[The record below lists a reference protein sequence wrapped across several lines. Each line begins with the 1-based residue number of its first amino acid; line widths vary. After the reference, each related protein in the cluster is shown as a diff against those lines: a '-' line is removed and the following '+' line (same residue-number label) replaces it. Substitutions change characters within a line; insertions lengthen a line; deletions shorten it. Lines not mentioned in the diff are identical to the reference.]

1 MKILML
7 ETMTYGDDISL
18 EQFNRL
24 GEVVTYSLSSYEEA
38 VARMKEHNPDV
49 VIINKTNMN
58 AECMAAAPN
67 LKMVAEAATGYNNI
81 DTEYAKAHGIRVAN
95 VAGYSTQSVIQHT
108 FALAFYLIEKMRYYD
123 DFVKS
128 GEYAEWPCFSHFAN
142 VFHELAGKTWGIVG
156 LGNIGRRVADIA
168 KMFGCHVI
176 YYSTSGKNNQEGYER
191 ADFDTLLT
199 SSDIISVHAPLDA
212 NTQDLMNAEAFA
224 KMKKSAIFLN
234 LGRGPIVVE
243 QDLADALKNNEIAA
257 AGLDVLCVQTTRSV
271 RSRTAIS

>member
-95 VAGYSTQSVIQHT
+95 VAGYSTQSVI
-108 FALAFYLIEKMRYYD
+108 
-123 DFVKS
+123 
-128 GEYAEWPCFSHFAN
+128 
-142 VFHELAGKTWGIVG
+142 
-156 LGNIGRRVADIA
+156 
-168 KMFGCHVI
+168 
-176 YYSTSGKNNQEGYER
+176 
-191 ADFDTLLT
+191 
-199 SSDIISVHAPLDA
+199 
-212 NTQDLMNAEAFA
+212 
-224 KMKKSAIFLN
+224 SAHICTCILSY
-234 LGRGPIVVE
+234 RE
-243 QDLADALKNNEIAA
+243 DEI
-257 AGLDVLCVQTTRSV
+257 L
-271 RSRTAIS
+271 